1 MKRRSVGTMVGA
13 TILALV
19 FGAIQPFT
27 VALSMLV
34 MITPVVLCTLYF
46 WAGLLP
52 ALVCAVSSLASLE
65 LTYGAGFMWGG
76 FVTMIIPAAVGIY
89 LLRSRRGYFTS
100 MQITA
105 GTQLF
110 TLVVVAACLYLT
122 SGKSLVDLFI
132 ARYRE
137 WLEAMNPALSDLVLA
152 QSSALGLVSD
162 KVYKAV
168 QAGEALTEEL
178 RTSAMEELF
187 SKLEYSFKLGLPA
200 MMLTSS
206 LLTGVLAVA
215 LPTRICVRRG
225 DEPEYSYVPLTEWFI
240 PGKTTMGL
248 LCALITCLILELIDV
263 PGADSVNAAFSS
275 VVYLLC
281 ALQGMAAVARALK
294 ARGWTRGKRAAVL
307 ALLYLFAT
315 DALRLIGA
323 ASALFGRQGAISG
336 WIKKYRDT
344 HDKED

>member
-294 ARGWTRGKRAAVL
+294 ARGWTRGKRASP
-307 ALLYLFAT
+307 
-315 DALRLIGA
+315 DRG
-323 ASALFGRQGAISG
+323 G
-336 WIKKYRDT
+336 
-344 HDKED
+344 

>member
-178 RTSAMEELF
+178 RTSSM
-187 SKLEYSFKLGLPA
+187 
-200 MMLTSS
+200 
-206 LLTGVLAVA
+206 
-215 LPTRICVRRG
+215 
-225 DEPEYSYVPLTEWFI
+225 
-240 PGKTTMGL
+240 
-248 LCALITCLILELIDV
+248 
-263 PGADSVNAAFSS
+263 
-275 VVYLLC
+275 
-281 ALQGMAAVARALK
+281 
-294 ARGWTRGKRAAVL
+294 
-307 ALLYLFAT
+307 
-315 DALRLIGA
+315 
-323 ASALFGRQGAISG
+323 
-336 WIKKYRDT
+336 
-344 HDKED
+344 